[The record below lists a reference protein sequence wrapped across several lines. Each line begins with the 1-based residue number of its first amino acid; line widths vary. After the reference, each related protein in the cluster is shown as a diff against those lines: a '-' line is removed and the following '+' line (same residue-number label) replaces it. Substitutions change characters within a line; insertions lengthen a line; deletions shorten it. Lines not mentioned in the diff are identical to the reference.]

1 MKAVRDVASEIEVML
16 NSAVTVV
23 DVNKC
28 RMYMK
33 NFGEFFN
40 NQIENAGTIILS
52 RTDIAGA
59 DKVKAAVAM
68 LREHNADANI
78 VTTPCGQLTGHS
90 FLRSLKRRTIWRRN

>member
-1 MKAVRDVASEIEVML
+1 MNAVKNVASEIEVML

-40 NQIENAGTIILS
+40 NQIENAGTI
-52 RTDIAGA
+52 
-59 DKVKAAVAM
+59 V
-68 LREHNADANI
+68 
-78 VTTPCGQLTGHS
+78 
-90 FLRSLKRRTIWRRN
+90 LRSYRCSGSEEGTGRG